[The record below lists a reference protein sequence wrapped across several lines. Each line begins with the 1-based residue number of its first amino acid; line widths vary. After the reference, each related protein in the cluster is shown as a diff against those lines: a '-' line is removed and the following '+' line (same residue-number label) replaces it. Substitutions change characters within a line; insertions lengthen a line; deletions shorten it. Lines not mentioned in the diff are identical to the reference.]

1 MNQPRS
7 TRTRVMFV
15 LAMAL
20 LISGCGLIYT
30 DIQVP
35 RAYRS
40 ASPIDVAAKAS
51 DKIVTGEGCNQS
63 VLGLV
68 AWGNGGYIGAARD
81 ALEGE
86 PPGSILYDV
95 QTDLKAKVYLFILYT
110 RTCTVVTGKVS
121 SP

>member
-1 MNQPRS
+1 MQQLRS
-7 TRTRVMFV
+7 IRTGPFLVLVMV
-15 LAMAL
+15 LL
-20 LISGCGLIYT
+20 LSGCGLIYT

-40 ASPIDVAAKAS
+40 ASPIDVAVKAS

-68 AWGNGGYIGAARD
+68 AWGNGGYIGAVRD

-95 QTDLKAKVYLFILYT
+95 QTDLKAKVYLFMLYI
-110 RTCTVVTGKVS
+110 RTCTVVTGKVA